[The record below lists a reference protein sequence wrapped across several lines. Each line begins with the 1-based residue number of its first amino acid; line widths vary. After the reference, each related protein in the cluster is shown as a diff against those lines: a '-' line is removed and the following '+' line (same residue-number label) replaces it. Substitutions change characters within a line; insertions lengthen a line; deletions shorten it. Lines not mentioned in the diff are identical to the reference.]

1 MTDCKVYCMLIG
13 ISCLNYLRVTY
24 MMIKILT
31 VEQSKQECH
40 VCSVPRYKP
49 THSVTALTIFWS
61 MLILFVFHHFIV
73 KPKKINGDGVFP
85 GVVLLG
91 TSQEGLCE
99 EEARKPEDWRRAN
112 FIPLLWCQ
120 STCVLRLELST
131 LISTLLN
138 KIYPQRLPLLSF
150 R

>member
-1 MTDCKVYCMLIG
+1 ML
-13 ISCLNYLRVTY
+13 SL
-24 MMIKILT
+24 
-31 VEQSKQECH
+31 
-40 VCSVPRYKP
+40 CSVPRYKL

-85 GVVLLG
+85 GIVLLG

-112 FIPLLWCQ
+112 LIPLLQCQ
-120 STCVLRLELST
+120 STSVLRLEPFNFKYNT
-131 LISTLLN
+131 A
-138 KIYPQRLPLLSF
+138 
-150 R
+150 